1 MDRWIMGVV
10 VGALLAC
17 VAYLLYDVKQ
27 LNEQVEYLNDHEHIY
42 VEEPVQCGT
51 QDVNTHDDVNAV
63 FDNFL
68 NLVIELKK
76 LENSELPDVKL
87 EDK

>member
-10 VGALLAC
+10 VGVLLAC

-27 LNEQVEYLNDHEHIY
+27 LNEQVEYLNDHEHIVDGQY
-42 VEEPVQCGT
+42 EYQ
-51 QDVNTHDDVNAV
+51 QSVNKHDDINAV

-68 NLVIELKK
+68 KLVIELKK
-76 LENSELPDVKL
+76 LENSDLPDVKL

>member
-10 VGALLAC
+10 VGLLLAC
-17 VAYLLYDVKQ
+17 VAYLLEDVKQ
-27 LNEQVEYLNDHEHIY
+27 LNEQVEYLNDHEHIVDGQY
-42 VEEPVQCGT
+42 EYQ
-51 QDVNTHDDVNAV
+51 QSVNKHDDINAV

>member
-10 VGALLAC
+10 VGVLLAC

-27 LNEQVEYLNDHEHIY
+27 LNEQVEYLNDHEHIIDGQY
-42 VEEPVQCGT
+42 EYQ
-51 QDVNTHDDVNAV
+51 QSVNKHDDINAV

>member
-10 VGALLAC
+10 VGVLLAC

-27 LNEQVEYLNDHEHIY
+27 LNEQVEYLNDHEHIVDGQY
-42 VEEPVQCGT
+42 EYQ
-51 QDVNTHDDVNAV
+51 QSVNKHDDINAV

>member
-1 MDRWIMGVV
+1 MGIV
-10 VGALLAC
+10 VGVLLTC

-27 LNEQVEYLNDHEHIY
+27 LKEQVEYLNDHEHVIDGQY
-42 VEEPVQCGT
+42 EYQ
-51 QDVNTHDDVNAV
+51 QSINKHDDINRV
-63 FDNFL
+63 FDGFL

-76 LENSELPDVKL
+76 LENSELPDVIL

>member
-1 MDRWIMGVV
+1 
-10 VGALLAC
+10 
-17 VAYLLYDVKQ
+17 
-27 LNEQVEYLNDHEHIY
+27 
-42 VEEPVQCGT
+42 
-51 QDVNTHDDVNAV
+51 V

>member
-10 VGALLAC
+10 VGVLLAC

-27 LNEQVEYLNDHEHIY
+27 LNEQVEYLNDHEHIVDGQY
-42 VEEPVQCGT
+42 EYQ
-51 QDVNTHDDVNAV
+51 QSVNKHDDINAV

-76 LENSELPDVKL
+76 LENSELPDIKL

>member
-1 MDRWIMGVV
+1 MDRWIMGIV

-27 LNEQVEYLNDHEHIY
+27 LKEQVEYLNDHEHIIDGQY
-42 VEEPVQCGT
+42 EYQ
-51 QDVNTHDDVNAV
+51 QSINKHDDINAV
-63 FDNFL
+63 FDGFL

>member
-1 MDRWIMGVV
+1 MDRWIMGIV
-10 VGALLAC
+10 VGVLLTC

-27 LNEQVEYLNDHEHIY
+27 LKEQVEYLNDHEHIIDGQY
-42 VEEPVQCGT
+42 EYQQSINE
-51 QDVNTHDDVNAV
+51 HDDINAV
-63 FDNFL
+63 FDGFL

>member
-1 MDRWIMGVV
+1 MDRWIMGIV
-10 VGALLAC
+10 VGALLTC

-27 LNEQVEYLNDHEHIY
+27 LKEQVEYLNDHEHVIDGQY
-42 VEEPVQCGT
+42 EYQ
-51 QDVNTHDDVNAV
+51 QSINKHDDINRV
-63 FDNFL
+63 FDGFL